1 MKVIDSKQRKA
12 SQQEVIFTFMEN
24 VGTGG
29 IPIAAAGQALVVQM
43 AQPTADVVQ
52 FGNTVF
58 LGHREKKGTQMQ
70 GHVMNVDTGE
80 NTLQNYLNFAKY
92 LMRKGITHYYA
103 EFKAEYAGG
112 LVPLLKKIH
121 PSIVE
126 LGGNIHIAKHKK
138 DPVYGVFLLLPVKK
152 KVAA

>member
-12 SQQEVIFTFMEN
+12 SQEEVIFTFMDN
-24 VGTGG
+24 VGTGKV
-29 IPIAAAGQALVVQM
+29 PIDAAGYAIV
-43 AQPTADVVQ
+43 AEISKPTADISQ

-80 NTLQNYLNFAKY
+80 NALQNYLNFAKY
-92 LMRKGITHYYA
+92 LIRKGITHYYA
-103 EFKAEYAGG
+103 EFKAEYAEG
-112 LVPLLKKIH
+112 LVPLLKRFKPLI
-121 PSIVE
+121 SE
-126 LGGNIHIAKHKK
+126 LGGNVHVAKHKK
-138 DPVYGVFLLLPVKK
+138 DPVYGVFLLLPAKK